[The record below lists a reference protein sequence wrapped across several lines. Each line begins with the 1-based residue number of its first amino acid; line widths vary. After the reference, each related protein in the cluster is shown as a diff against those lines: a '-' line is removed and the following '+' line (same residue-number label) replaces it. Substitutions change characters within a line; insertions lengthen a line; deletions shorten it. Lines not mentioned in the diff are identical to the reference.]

1 MQISISGQHVD
12 ITDAMR
18 THVNDRM
25 EKIARHFDHVTNTHV
40 VLQVEKNRHKAE
52 ANISARG
59 IQIHAAA
66 ESDNMYSSIDSMTE
80 KLDRQVIKHKEKQT
94 NHHTQP
100 IEPEVD

>member
-1 MQISISGQHVD
+1 MFEVAEIHVSTFPPTLNFSI
-12 ITDAMR
+12 
-18 THVNDRM
+18 
-25 EKIARHFDHVTNTHV
+25 
-40 VLQVEKNRHKAE
+40 LVEKNRHKAE